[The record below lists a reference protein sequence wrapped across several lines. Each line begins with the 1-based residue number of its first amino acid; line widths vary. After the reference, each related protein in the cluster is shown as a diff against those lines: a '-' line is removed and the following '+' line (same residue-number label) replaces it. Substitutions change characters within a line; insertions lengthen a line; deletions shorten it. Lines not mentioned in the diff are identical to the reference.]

1 MSSQT
6 AQEGKAGSAVKAWVR
21 ALEKTAPIAQNPT
34 QTLPVLIDS
43 LGERFGDAPALL
55 SPGKVLTYRALAERS
70 RRYAGWAHRQGLS
83 SGDVVCLMMPN
94 CPEYLAIWLGIT
106 RVGVIVALLNTNL
119 SGDSL
124 AHAINVVTPKHVIV
138 DATFVDVVADL
149 KGRVSPST
157 LIWAHGENAHGLPRV
172 DREVDGE
179 AVGNGTGTE
188 YRLPTLADR
197 ALYIYTSGT
206 TGLPKAVNVSHF
218 RLMQWSHWFAGM
230 MDTRP
235 EDRIYNCLPMYH
247 SVGGVTAIG
256 AALVNGASV
265 EIRERFSASHFWED
279 VVESRCTIF
288 QYIGELCRYLVNT
301 APHPAEMQHRLRL
314 ACGNG
319 LSADVWDTFQ
329 RRFHVPQILEFYA
342 ATEANF
348 SLFNCEGKVGAIGK
362 IPSFLRQRLSVALVK
377 FDHDA
382 QAPLRAEDGQ
392 CVRCS
397 TNEVG
402 EAISHIVEDTASGG
416 GRFEGYADKAA
427 TEKKI
432 LRNVFAKGDA
442 WYRSGDL
449 MRKDESGFFYFVDR
463 IGDTFR
469 WKGENVSTVEVAAQ
483 VTSFPEVAEAVVYGV
498 TIPGNEG
505 RAGMAAAV
513 VRDNFDLAAFRRH
526 LVDRLP
532 EYARPLFLRI
542 RDGIDATATFKPQK
556 TDLAADSYD
565 TSTTTDAIYFNDPV
579 RQAFVKIDSELL
591 EKIRAG
597 RIRL

>member
-1 MSSQT
+1 MKP
-6 AQEGKAGSAVKAWVR
+6 ELKAWVR
-21 ALEKTAPIAQNPT
+21 ALEKTAPIAQHPT
-34 QTLPVLIDS
+34 QTLPSLIDS
-43 LGERFGDAPALL
+43 LGERFGDASALL

-70 RRYAGWAHRQGLS
+70 RRHASWAHRQGLS

-106 RVGVIVALLNTNL
+106 RVGAIVALLNTNL
-119 SGDSL
+119 VGDSL
-124 AHAINVVTPKHVIV
+124 AHAINVVAPKHVIV
-138 DATFVDVVADL
+138 DTTLVDVVADL

-157 LIWAHGENAHGLPRV
+157 LIWGPGENVRGLPRV

-179 AVGNGTGTE
+179 AARNVGTE
-188 YRLPTLADR
+188 CRLPTLADR

-279 VVESRCTIF
+279 IVESRCTIF

-301 APHPAEMQHRLRL
+301 APHPAEAQHQLRL

-319 LSADVWDTFQ
+319 LSADVWEKFQ
-329 RRFHVPQILEFYA
+329 SRFHVPQILEFYA

-348 SLFNCEGKVGAIGK
+348 SLFNCEGKVGAIGR

-382 QAPLRAEDGQ
+382 QVPLRAEDGH
-392 CVRCS
+392 CIRCS

-402 EAISHIVEDTASGG
+402 EAISQIVEDATSGG

-483 VTSFPEVAEAVVYGV
+483 VTSFPDVAEAVVYGV

-505 RAGMAAAV
+505 RAGMVAAV
-513 VRDNFDLAAFRRH
+513 VRDNFDLAAFHRH
-526 LVDRLP
+526 LVKELP
-532 EYARPLFLRI
+532 DYARPLFLRI
-542 RDGIDATATFKPQK
+542 LKTIETTSTFKPRK
-556 TDLAADSYD
+556 SDLTHESYD
-565 TSTTTDAIYFNDPV
+565 PSTTTDAIYFNDPV

-597 RIRL
+597 QFRL

>member
-1 MSSQT
+1 MP
-6 AQEGKAGSAVKAWVR
+6 
-21 ALEKTAPIAQNPT
+21 L
-34 QTLPVLIDS
+34 LIDS

-70 RRYAGWAHRQGLS
+70 RRYASWAHRQGLS

-106 RVGVIVALLNTNL
+106 RIGAIVALLNTNL
-119 SGDSL
+119 VGDSL
-124 AHAINVVTPKHVIV
+124 AYAINVVAPKHVIV
-138 DATFVDVVADL
+138 DATLVDAVADL
-149 KGRVSPST
+149 KSRLSPST
-157 LIWAHGENAHGLPRV
+157 LIWAHGDNGRGLPRV

-179 AVGNGTGTE
+179 AALNGTGTE

-265 EIRERFSASHFWED
+265 EIRDRFSASRFWED

-301 APHPAEMQHRLRL
+301 EPHPAEAQHRLRL

-348 SLFNCEGKVGAIGK
+348 SLFNCEGRVGAIGK

-382 QAPLRAEDGQ
+382 QTPLRAEDGH
-392 CVRCS
+392 CVRCL

-402 EAISHIVEDTASGG
+402 EAISQIVEDGTSGG
-416 GRFEGYADKAA
+416 GRFEGYADKGA

-432 LRNVFAKGDA
+432 LRNVFAMGDA

-483 VTSFPEVAEAVVYGV
+483 LTSFPDVTEAVVYGV

-505 RAGMAAAV
+505 RAGMVAAV
-513 VRDNFDLAAFRRH
+513 VRDDFDIVAFRRH
-526 LVDRLP
+526 LIDQLP
-532 EYARPLFLRI
+532 EYARPLFLRL
-542 RDGIDATATFKPQK
+542 RDAIDATATFKPQK
-556 TDLAADSYD
+556 TDLVADSYD
-565 TSTTTDAIYFNDPV
+565 PSTTTDAIYFNDPE

-591 EKIRAG
+591 EKVRAG
-597 RIRL
+597 RLRL